1 MQKEE
6 EEVEGIEVSSV
17 FGIYFC
23 WRCHNMMAPLRANA
37 NSLEFCCQTCGVQE
51 VDFTE
56 RYNEDCLLYSK
67 ELQACTPLS
76 L

>member
-1 MQKEE
+1 
-6 EEVEGIEVSSV
+6 
-17 FGIYFC
+17 
-23 WRCHNMMAPLRANA
+23 MMAPLRANA

-67 ELQACTPLS
+67 ELQACTTLS